1 MHKYKDQQKA
11 ERALIGLLVG
21 GAMGL
26 GINFLFLWIF
36 NLVCSWIGRQPV
48 QITWW
53 SVIPFTLIMAFAM
66 AINMANPPFGD

>member
-1 MHKYKDQQKA
+1 MQKYKDRQRT

-26 GINFLFLWIF
+26 GINFLFLWTF
-36 NLVCSWIGRQPV
+36 NLICTWIGRQPV

-53 SVIPFTLIMAFAM
+53 CVIPFALIMALAM